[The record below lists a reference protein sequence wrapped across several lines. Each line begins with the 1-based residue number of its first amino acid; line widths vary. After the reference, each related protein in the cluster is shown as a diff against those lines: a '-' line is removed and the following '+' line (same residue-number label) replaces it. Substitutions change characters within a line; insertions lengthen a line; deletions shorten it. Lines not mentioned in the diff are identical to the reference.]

1 MQKTLLASVIA
12 AGSLLSTPYA
22 LADGHAS
29 NISISGIAEVLGT
42 YNDAGDGSTDIDV
55 DTVELTVEAPV
66 NDFISVSTTLKYEDD
81 PEGEDDFNVDEAIIV
96 VGEEDGDI
104 SLTVGRTG
112 IPFGVINGSTWT
124 GPLTDDFTDNTDDL
138 AMVAFGADSLSAEV
152 YVFKGDQENDS
163 DVENFGANIAYETGG
178 LSLGAGFLSNIG
190 NTEAFG
196 QTEDGSA
203 FRLNAA
209 YNMGNIDLSAEFIQ
223 AEEFDDLGGDKPSA
237 AHVGIDVGTD
247 FGLLAF
253 GYSMTSDAEQ
263 LDLPE
268 QLLVA
273 SLARE
278 LGENAEVIFELVNE
292 EDYAGEDS
300 NTVNAVL
307 AVSF

>member
-1 MQKTLLASVIA
+1 MKKTLLASVIST
-12 AGSLLSTPYA
+12 GFLLATPHSF
-22 LADGHAS
+22 ADDKLS
-29 NISISGIAEVLGT
+29 QINISGVAEVLAT
-42 YNDAGDGSTDIDV
+42 YNDAEDGSSDIDV

-66 NDFISVSTTLKYEDD
+66 NDFIRVSTTLKYEDD
-81 PEGEDDFNVDEAIIV
+81 PEGEDDFFVDEAIIV
-96 VGEEDGDI
+96 VGEEEGDI

-112 IPFGVINGSTWT
+112 IPFGVIRGATWT

-138 AMVAFGADSLSAEV
+138 AMVSFGADSFSAEV
-152 YVFKGDQENDS
+152 YAFKGDQEND
-163 DVENFGANIAYETGG
+163 DNVENFGANIAYEANG

-190 NTEAFG
+190 NTDAFG

-209 YNMGNIDLSAEFIQ
+209 YSLGNIDLSAEFIQ

-237 AHVGIDVGTD
+237 AHMGIDIGTD
-247 FGLLAF
+247 FGLLAL

-263 LDLPE
+263 LGLPE